1 MPLADRRRAPDERD
15 VVKTLVLLAGESRT
29 YRLHLEN
36 ALPVIE
42 RLAEDVDASGI
53 GMLWTGLT
61 AALREPPMV
70 GTPRH
75 VEQHALRAMRELEGT

>member
-1 MPLADRRRAPDERD
+1 ML
-15 VVKTLVLLAGESRT
+15 KTLVLLAGESRT

-42 RLAEDVDASGI
+42 RLASDLDTTAV

-61 AALREPPMV
+61 AVLREPALV

-75 VEQHALRAMRELEGT
+75 LEEHALRALRELEGS

>member
-1 MPLADRRRAPDERD
+1 ML
-15 VVKTLVLLAGESRT
+15 KTLVLLAGESRT

-42 RLAEDVDASGI
+42 RLAGDVDAAAVGA
-53 GMLWTGLT
+53 LWTGLT
-61 AALREPPMV
+61 AALSEPAMV

-75 VEQHALRAMRELEGT
+75 LEEHAIRALRELEGS